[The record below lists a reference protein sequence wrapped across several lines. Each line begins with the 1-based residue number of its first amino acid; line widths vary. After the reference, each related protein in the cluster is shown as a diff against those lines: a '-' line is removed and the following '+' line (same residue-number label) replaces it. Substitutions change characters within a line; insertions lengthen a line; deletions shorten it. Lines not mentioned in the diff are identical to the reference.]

1 MSVFFALFGREIRL
15 VLCQPG
21 EAVLAMLFFLLGGA
35 IFPIALGPDPALLA
49 IVAPGI
55 LWAMA
60 LFAALLS
67 LDRLFQSDYD
77 DGTLD
82 QLMLL
87 DLPAPAI

>member
-60 LFAALLS
+60 LFAALPVVRQVKLIACCFS
-67 LDRLFQSDYD
+67 MKISKFPRV
-77 DGTLD
+77 
-82 QLMLL
+82 
-87 DLPAPAI
+87 